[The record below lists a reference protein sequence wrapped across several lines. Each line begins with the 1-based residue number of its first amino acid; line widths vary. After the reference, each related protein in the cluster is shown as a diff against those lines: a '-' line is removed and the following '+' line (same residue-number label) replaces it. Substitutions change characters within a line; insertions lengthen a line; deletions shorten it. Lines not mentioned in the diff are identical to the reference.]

1 MPASFNKLEMLSK
14 LSAGE
19 VFFSPSGSRSFD
31 MLARHLDRV
40 YASMGFSKIIFLDN
54 FDLYNNFILSSGFA
68 GAPER
73 FYLIDVQNV
82 QKNVS
87 SSREALFEKNFC
99 DMAFSKTEKLGF
111 PLLFTDIV
119 SAYKKLFASLE
130 IPLEINIFTGDT
142 SENKRSLFQAA
153 SEIFKSLS
161 LKFETKSSF
170 ELDDFLEI
178 KFYTRREPGGAQYGL
193 GLIPCD
199 GAKIL
204 FSLTGG
210 IEKIIREK
218 LACAPVKIPFI
229 INPFQ
234 LVVITD
240 KVSAGSNVFKEL
252 DAIEKKGH
260 SVVWHETGAG
270 SALNEADVS
279 RIVREYKDAGA
290 HTILAIPDFGDCS
303 KAFLYRG
310 PNQKICGMDF
320 FQLNSIYLQ
329 KDFKGCE

>member
-1 MPASFNKLEMLSK
+1 MPASFNELEMLSK

-19 VFFSPSGSRSFD
+19 AFFSPSGSRSFD
-31 MLARHLDRV
+31 MLARRIDRV
-40 YASMGFSKIIFLDN
+40 YASMGFSKIVFLDN
-54 FDLYNNFILSSGFA
+54 FDLYNNFLLSSGLT

-111 PLLFTDIV
+111 PLLLTDIV
-119 SAYKKLFASLE
+119 SAYKKLFVSLE

-142 SENKRSLFQAA
+142 IENKKALFQIA
-153 SEIFKSLS
+153 SEIFKSQS

-178 KFYTRREPGGAQYGL
+178 KFYSRRESNGTQASL
-193 GLIPCD
+193 GFIVCD

-210 IEKIIREK
+210 IEKVIREK
-218 LACAPVKIPFI
+218 LACGPAKIPFV

-240 KVSAGSNVFKEL
+240 KPLADSNVFKEI

-270 SALNEADVS
+270 SALSEADCS
-279 RIVREYKDAGA
+279 RIVRQYKDAGA
-290 HTILAIPDFGDCS
+290 HTILALPDFSDCS

-310 PNQKICGMDF
+310 ANQKLCGMDF